1 MSNALGGIAGHSEQ
15 EVILMDTVSPTA
27 GPCWHRYRY
36 STDKAVSTGYVF
48 ETGPWKKEG
57 SWVEKKCIAMMSI
70 AESSI

>member
-1 MSNALGGIAGHSEQ
+1 MSNGLGGIAGHSEQ

-36 STDKAVSTGYVF
+36 STEKTVSTGYVF
-48 ETGPWKKEG
+48 EAGTWEKG
-57 SWVEKKCIAMMSI
+57 SWVEKNGIAMMGI